1 MITRIYARGFK
12 GMDFDQ
18 SLALRTVITGRIGS
32 GKSSRALALALL
44 VTGSLPGTGIAKSN
58 SDILNAVGNG
68 DSLTVGLEFDD
79 GVTLERSYKRKKNG
93 AVGCEYRNAGESVPK
108 NLFELELDRRGVS
121 IADVSAFLALSDAKK
136 VDELF
141 RLFPPAGDVRGLGTA
156 ITRAKERIS
165 ELESAIKGKEQSC
178 RSITES
184 LASLNLPSGSLPEVQ
199 ATIVQTEHAYQA
211 ARDELTRERARLEQV
226 QVRSVS
232 IHSRP
237 IRRLTPQPT
246 DRGRADCPSLQGGGM
261 EKDFIGSADLSTA
274 LFPLKGE
281 VSNHKGIFDEQD
293 NTRST
298 FAHGPG
304 VAVAA
309 LERVL
314 SALRRAGCE
323 GCAAQMVLR
332 RELKQLRTEA
342 TNG

>member
-12 GMDFDQ
+12 GLDFDQ
-18 SLALRTVITGRIGS
+18 PLALRTVIMGKVGS

-44 VTGSLPGTGIAKSN
+44 VTGSLPGTGVAKSN

-79 GVTLERSYKRKKNG
+79 GVTLERAYKSRKNG
-93 AVGCEYRNAGESVPK
+93 VVGCEFRIAGERCPK
-108 NLFELELDRRGVS
+108 HLFEMELDRRGVS
-121 IADVSAFLALSDAKK
+121 IADVPAFLALSDAKK

-141 RLFPPAGDVRGLGTA
+141 RLFPPAGDVRGLGAA

-178 RSITES
+178 RSLSES
-184 LASLNLPSGSLPEVQ
+184 LAGLNLPAGSLPEVQ
-199 ATIVQTEHAYQA
+199 AAIVQTERTYQA
-211 ARDELTRERARLEQV
+211 ARDELTREQLKRTQARAEREKQDTAQQSTLFSQPQGTSQAPVQPEQ
-226 QVRSVS
+226 
-232 IHSRP
+232 
-237 IRRLTPQPT
+237 TNQP
-246 DRGRADCPSLQGGGM
+246 AFLH
-261 EKDFIGSADLSTA
+261 GS
-274 LFPLKGE
+274 
-281 VSNHKGIFDEQD
+281 
-293 NTRST
+293 
-298 FAHGPG
+298 G

-323 GCAAQMVLR
+323 SCAAQMVLR

-342 TNG
+342 VNG

>member
-12 GMDFDQ
+12 GLDFDQ
-18 SLALRTVITGRIGS
+18 PLALRTVIMGKVGS

-44 VTGSLPGTGIAKSN
+44 VTGSLPGTGVAKSN

-79 GVTLERSYKRKKNG
+79 GVTLERAYKSRKNG
-93 AVGCEYRNAGESVPK
+93 VVGCEFRIAGERCPK
-108 NLFELELDRRGVS
+108 HLFEMELDRRGVS
-121 IADVSAFLALSDAKK
+121 IADVPAFLALSDAKK

-141 RLFPPAGDVRGLGTA
+141 RLFPPAGDGRGLGAA

-178 RSITES
+178 RSLSES
-184 LASLNLPSGSLPEVQ
+184 LAGLNLPAGSLPEVQ
-199 ATIVQTEHAYQA
+199 AAIVQTERTYQA
-211 ARDELTRERARLEQV
+211 ARDELTREQLKRTQARAEREKQDTAQQSTLFSQPQGTSQAPVQPEQ
-226 QVRSVS
+226 
-232 IHSRP
+232 
-237 IRRLTPQPT
+237 TNQP
-246 DRGRADCPSLQGGGM
+246 AFLH
-261 EKDFIGSADLSTA
+261 GS
-274 LFPLKGE
+274 
-281 VSNHKGIFDEQD
+281 
-293 NTRST
+293 
-298 FAHGPG
+298 G

-323 GCAAQMVLR
+323 SCAAQMVLR

-342 TNG
+342 VNG

>member
-12 GMDFDQ
+12 GLDFDQ
-18 SLALRTVITGRIGS
+18 PLALRTVIMGKVGS
-32 GKSSRALALALL
+32 GKSSRSLALALL

-79 GVTLERSYKRKKNG
+79 GVTLERTYRRKKNG
-93 AVGCEYRNAGESVPK
+93 AVGCEYRNAGESIPK
-108 NLFELELDRRGVS
+108 NLFEMELDRRGVS
-121 IADVSAFLALSDAKK
+121 IADVPAFLALSDAKK

-141 RLFPPAGDVRGLGTA
+141 RLFPPAGDVRGLGAA

-178 RSITES
+178 RSLSES
-184 LASLNLPSGSLPEVQ
+184 LAGLNLPAGSLPEVQ
-199 ATIVQTEHAYQA
+199 ATIVQTEREYQA
-211 ARDELTRERARLEQV
+211 ARDELTRERLEQTQARAEREKQDTAQQSTLFSQPQGTLQAPV
-226 QVRSVS
+226 Q
-232 IHSRP
+232 P
-237 IRRLTPQPT
+237 EQANQP
-246 DRGRADCPSLQGGGM
+246 AFLH
-261 EKDFIGSADLSTA
+261 GS
-274 LFPLKGE
+274 
-281 VSNHKGIFDEQD
+281 
-293 NTRST
+293 
-298 FAHGPG
+298 G
-304 VAVAA
+304 VALAA

-332 RELKQLRTEA
+332 RELKQLRMEA

>member
-12 GMDFDQ
+12 GLDFDQ
-18 SLALRTVITGRIGS
+18 PLALRTVIMGKVGS

-79 GVTLERSYKRKKNG
+79 GVTLERTYRRKKNG
-93 AVGCEYRNAGESVPK
+93 AVGCEYRNAGESIPK
-108 NLFELELDRRGVS
+108 NLFEMELDRRGVS
-121 IADVSAFLALSDAKK
+121 IADVAAFLALSDAKK

-141 RLFPPAGDVRGLGTA
+141 RLFPPAGDVRGLGAA

-178 RSITES
+178 RSLSES
-184 LASLNLPSGSLPEVQ
+184 LASLNLPAGSLPEVQ
-199 ATIVQTEHAYQA
+199 ATIVQTERAYQA
-211 ARDELTRERARLEQV
+211 ARDELTREQLKQTQARAEREKPDTAQQSTLFSQPQGTSQAPAQPEQAN
-226 QVRSVS
+226 
-232 IHSRP
+232 
-237 IRRLTPQPT
+237 QP
-246 DRGRADCPSLQGGGM
+246 AFPH
-261 EKDFIGSADLSTA
+261 GS
-274 LFPLKGE
+274 
-281 VSNHKGIFDEQD
+281 
-293 NTRST
+293 
-298 FAHGPG
+298 G

-323 GCAAQMVLR
+323 SCAAQMVLR

-342 TNG
+342 VNG

>member
-1 MITRIYARGFK
+1 MITRIYAHGFK

-58 SDILNAVGNG
+58 SDILNVVGNG

-79 GVTLERSYKRKKNG
+79 GVTRERSYKRKKNG

-141 RLFPPAGDVRGLGTA
+141 RLFPPAGDVRGLGAA

-199 ATIVQTEHAYQA
+199 AAIVQTERAYQA

-226 QVRSVS
+226 QVRSERDKPDTAQQS
-232 IHSRP
+232 TLFSQ
-237 IRRLTPQPT
+237 PQSTIQAPVQPEQ
-246 DRGRADCPSLQGGGM
+246 ANQPAFLH
-261 EKDFIGSADLSTA
+261 GSS
-274 LFPLKGE
+274 
-281 VSNHKGIFDEQD
+281 
-293 NTRST
+293 
-298 FAHGPG
+298 

-332 RELKQLRTEA
+332 RELKQLRTEP

>member
-79 GVTLERSYKRKKNG
+79 GVTLERAYKRKKNG

-141 RLFPPAGDVRGLGTA
+141 RLFPPAGDVRGLGAA

-165 ELESAIKGKEQSC
+165 ELESAIRGKEQSC

-184 LASLNLPSGSLPEVQ
+184 LADMQVPAGTLPEVQ
-199 ATIVQTEHAYQA
+199 AAIVRTEREYQA
-211 ARDELTRERARLEQV
+211 ARDELTRERARLEQA
-226 QVRSVS
+226 QVRPEREKPNTAQQSTLFS
-232 IHSRP
+232 QPQGAIQTP
-237 IRRLTPQPT
+237 IQ
-246 DRGRADCPSLQGGGM
+246 S
-261 EKDFIGSADLSTA
+261 
-274 LFPLKGE
+274 
-281 VSNHKGIFDEQD
+281 EQD
-293 NTRST
+293 NTQPA
-298 FAHGPG
+298 FVHGPG
-304 VAVAA
+304 IAVAA